1 MSETTPVEVSEWT
14 RKTSETGSISRE
26 LARRSSGLGVSPQ
39 AYLSS
44 STSQPNVRAIVAQR
58 SPNEPAETANTRS
71 PGEQRLTIAD
81 SNAPVPEQVKR
92 STSACVRWTSCS
104 RPSTRA

>member
-14 RKTSETGSISRE
+14 RKTSDTGSISASLR
-26 LARRSSGLGVSPQ
+26 ARSSADGVSPQ

-44 STSQPNVRAIVAQR
+44 STSQPKVRAIDAQR
-58 SPNEPAETANTRS
+58 SPNEPAETASTRS
-71 PGEQRLTIAD
+71 PGEQRLTMAD

-92 STSACVRWTSCS
+92 STSFWVRWTSWS
-104 RPSTRA
+104 RASTRA